1 IDFFWNAE
9 NTFDPEN
16 VDVRQ
21 RTAMYYLHG
30 AIHLWQDDRG
40 NNGKWTSANDGT
52 LLSLAENYTPAS
64 SKLPLF
70 VIEGS
75 SKAKLQTIWR
85 SPYLSFCLDS
95 LRDDQVNTVVFG
107 HSLGEQDKHIIA
119 ALNK

>member
-1 IDFFWNAE
+1 
-9 NTFDPEN
+9 
-16 VDVRQ
+16 
-21 RTAMYYLHG
+21 
-30 AIHLWQDDRG
+30 
-40 NNGKWTSANDGT
+40 GT

-70 VIEGS
+70 VSEGS
-75 SKAKLQTIWR
+75 SKAKLQTIGR

-119 ALNK
+119 ALNKGAPREVAVSIYPRTDGQSIIQEKARITQLLGENKPRFFDSTTH